1 MPIEVLNVLRPSQQ
15 SVMPKD
21 DPFGKNHPRS
31 ATDIL
36 WLLHSDMY
44 ENKTATPL
52 QASGWHWENE
62 RILEDIKFCGHDS
75 CRSMGITQRFT
86 VTIPQL
92 SLTCLQQIQLLQHA
106 HRSAEC
112 FETQSAKCDAKG

>member
-21 DPFGKNHPRS
+21 DPFGKIYPRS

-44 ENKTATPL
+44 ENKSATPL
-52 QASGWHWENE
+52 QIPHCVLGETT
-62 RILEDIKFCGHDS
+62 G
-75 CRSMGITQRFT
+75 RS
-86 VTIPQL
+86 
-92 SLTCLQQIQLLQHA
+92 
-106 HRSAEC
+106 
-112 FETQSAKCDAKG
+112 